1 MLQDFISIIVST
13 FSIVDFI
20 LLMKSEVQCQGMLVL
35 TLEERV
41 AVKLKKELRIATLS
55 TGRKKTD
62 LLLYKQPYFHSL
74 HVYINRKG
82 LRSYSLNLK

>member
-13 FSIVDFI
+13 FSIVNFI
-20 LLMKSEVQCQGMLVL
+20 LLMKNEVQCQGMLVL
-35 TLEERV
+35 TLEEPV

-55 TGRKKTD
+55 TDREKMTF
-62 LLLYKQPYFHSL
+62 YCISSL
-74 HVYINRKG
+74 IFTHCIYINRKG

>member
-13 FSIVDFI
+13 FPIVDFI
-20 LLMKSEVQCQGMLVL
+20 LLMKNEVQCQGMLVL

-55 TGRKKTD
+55 TGRKK
-62 LLLYKQPYFHSL
+62 K
-74 HVYINRKG
+74 
-82 LRSYSLNLK
+82 

>member
-13 FSIVDFI
+13 FPIVDFI

-55 TGRKKTD
+55 TGRKK
-62 LLLYKQPYFHSL
+62 K
-74 HVYINRKG
+74 
-82 LRSYSLNLK
+82 

>member
-55 TGRKKTD
+55 TGRKK
-62 LLLYKQPYFHSL
+62 K
-74 HVYINRKG
+74 
-82 LRSYSLNLK
+82 

>member
-41 AVKLKKELRIATLS
+41 AVKLKKELRIASYPTIQ
-55 TGRKKTD
+55 RKKATVD
-62 LLLYKQPYFHSL
+62 LLIWDLLDFLFLMHIYD
-74 HVYINRKG
+74 IC
-82 LRSYSLNLK
+82 